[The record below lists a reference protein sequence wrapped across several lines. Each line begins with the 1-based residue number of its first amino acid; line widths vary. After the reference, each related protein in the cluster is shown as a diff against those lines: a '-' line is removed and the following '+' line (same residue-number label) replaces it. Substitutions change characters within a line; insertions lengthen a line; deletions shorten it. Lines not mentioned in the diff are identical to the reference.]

1 MCSSLV
7 AVARGALAFSGVP
20 DPGDPCGTF
29 GTFGTFG
36 TEIDFV
42 RVAVRVFPRRTA
54 VCCGSTRR
62 CPPY

>member
-20 DPGDPCGTF
+20 DPGDP
-29 GTFGTFG
+29 FGTFG